1 MICQYICTL
10 TKKEVVGRSKS
21 HTVPAGSGLEYEKKC
36 NLQKLFASKAKFNNH
51 FSFLVYMH

>member
-51 FSFLVYMH
+51 D

>member
-10 TKKEVVGRSKS
+10 AKKEVVGRSKS
-21 HTVPAGSGLEYEKKC
+21 HTTVPAGSGLKYEKKC

-51 FSFLVYMH
+51 D